1 MRVATGGSRARD
13 PWRTAGLTSVG
24 HVLPVPAPLVL
35 ADEERVAHTAAEV
48 IANRLRARPR
58 LRLLLSGNRTPLGMY
73 AALRAHAR
81 CGELASAE
89 ATVLQLDEYV
99 GIGPDDERSRAA
111 ALAHELRGIALGELH
126 RLDGTADDLVAE
138 CARHQALLDE
148 APLDLAVLGLGEDG
162 HVAFDEPGSRLDEP
176 TRAVRLTAA
185 TRADEGG
192 APEHALTVGLGS
204 LLAARELLLVATGA
218 SRAPVLRAAL
228 IDPPSAAVP
237 ASLLRAHPRL
247 TVLCDLSAARDLPPH
262 RGGHHVCVVLGHRE
276 PSISAEHRISHESL
290 GRLHRAEWV
299 ARQRPTLAA
308 LLTGYTSTGGLSE
321 AEQMRAAWSVADVPR
336 LLEVAGR
343 DTAEN
348 ASRSLPLVLALGDA
362 RRVTVVTSAWHIRAP
377 YHFRAWR
384 DYGLEVGF
392 SFDWRGDWRR
402 MIAHEL
408 RALRTMRAE
417 RRRALGDMALPR
429 DT

>member
-1 MRVATGGSRARD
+1 MAKSFAKRTIVATLSTAPRRRRPGGRQRPAPQRLAFG
-13 PWRTAGLTSVG
+13 T
-24 HVLPVPAPLVL
+24 VLPVPAPLVL

-58 LRLLLSGNRTPLGMY
+58 LRLLLSGERTPLGMY

-81 CGELASAE
+81 CGELPSGE
-89 ATVLQLDEYV
+89 ATVIQLDEYA
-99 GIGPDDERSRAA
+99 GLGPDQPGSRAE
-111 ALAHELRGIALGELH
+111 ALAHELRGIRLGALH
-126 RLDGTADDLVAE
+126 RIDGRAADPEAE
-138 CARHQALLDE
+138 RARHQAVIDE
-148 APLDLAVLGLGEDG
+148 APIDLAVVGLGEDW
-162 HVAFDEPGSRLDEP
+162 HVALDEPGSPL
-176 TRAVRLTAA
+176 
-185 TRADEGG
+185 
-192 APEHALTVGLGS
+192 ALTVGLGP
-204 LLAARELLLVATGA
+204 LLAARELLLIATGSA
-218 SRAPVLRAAL
+218 RAAALRAAL
-228 IDPPSAAVP
+228 VDPPGAATP

-247 TVLCDLSAARDLPPH
+247 TVLCDRNAAYDLPPH

-299 ARQRPTLAA
+299 ARSHPTIAA
-308 LLTGYTSTGGLSE
+308 VLTGYTSTGGLSE
-321 AEQMRAAWSVADVPR
+321 AEQMRAAWHVADVPP

-348 ASRSLPLVLALGDA
+348 ASRSLPLVLALGEA

-384 DYGLEVGF
+384 DHGLEVRF
-392 SFDWRGDWRR
+392 AFDWRGDWRR

-408 RALRTMRAE
+408 RSLPTMRAE
-417 RRRALGDMALPR
+417 RRRALAAMALPR
-429 DT
+429 PA

>member
-1 MRVATGGSRARD
+1 M
-13 PWRTAGLTSVG
+13 
-24 HVLPVPAPLVL
+24 LPVPAPLVV
-35 ADEERVAHTAAEV
+35 ADEDRVAHTAAEIV
-48 IANRLRARPR
+48 ANRLRARPH
-58 LRLLLSGNRTPLGMY
+58 LRLLLSGERTPLGMY

-81 CGELASAE
+81 HGELPTGE
-89 ATVLQLDEYV
+89 ATVLQLDEYA
-99 GIGPDDERSRAA
+99 GLGPEDAGSRAA
-111 ALAHELRGIALGELH
+111 ALARELRGIPLAALH
-126 RLDGTADDLVAE
+126 RLDGAAPDLAAE
-138 CARHQALLDE
+138 CARHQALVDE
-148 APLDLAVLGLGEDG
+148 TPIDLAVLGLGDDG

-176 TRAVRLTAA
+176 TRVVRLMAS
-185 TRADEGG
+185 TRAEEDG
-192 APEHALTVGLGS
+192 APERALTVGLGS
-204 LLAARELLLVATGA
+204 LLATRELLLVATGA
-218 SRAPVLRAAL
+218 ARAPALRAAL
-228 IDPPSAAVP
+228 MDPPSAALP

-247 TVLCDLSAARDLPPH
+247 TVLCDRNATRDLPPH

-290 GRLHRAEWV
+290 GRLHKAEWV
-299 ARQRPTLAA
+299 ARRHPTLAA
-308 LLTGYTSTGGLSE
+308 VLTGYTSTGGLSE
-321 AEQMRAAWSVADVPR
+321 AEQMRAAWSVADVAP

-392 SFDWRGDWRR
+392 AFDWRGDWRR

-408 RALRTMRAE
+408 RGLRTMRAE
-417 RRRALGDMALPR
+417 RRRALADMALPR
-429 DT
+429 

>member
-1 MRVATGGSRARD
+1 
-13 PWRTAGLTSVG
+13 
-24 HVLPVPAPLVL
+24 VLPVPAPLVL
-35 ADEERVAHTAAEV
+35 ADEERVAQTAAEV
-48 IANRLRARPR
+48 VANRMRARPR
-58 LRLLLSGNRTPLGMY
+58 LRLLLSGDRTPLGMY

-81 CGELASAE
+81 HGELASAE
-89 ATVLQLDEYV
+89 TTVLQMDEYV
-99 GIGPDDERSRAA
+99 GIGPDDARSRAA
-111 ALAHELRGIALGELH
+111 ALAHELRGIALSALD

-138 CARHQALLDE
+138 CVRHQALLDE

-176 TRAVRLTAA
+176 TRLVGLTRD
-185 TRADEGG
+185 TRAAEGG

-218 SRAPVLRAAL
+218 SRAPALRAAL
-228 IDPPSAAVP
+228 TDPPSAAVP
-237 ASLLRAHPRL
+237 GSLLRAHPRL
-247 TVLCDLSAARDLPPH
+247 TVLCDRNAARDLPEH

-299 ARQRPTLAA
+299 ARRRPTLAA
-308 LLTGYTSTGGLSE
+308 VLTGYTATGGLSE
-321 AEQMRAAWSVADVPR
+321 AEQMRAAWSVGDVPP

-377 YHFRAWR
+377 YHFQAWR

-392 SFDWRGDWRR
+392 SFDWRGNWRR

-408 RALRTMRAE
+408 HGLRTMRVE
-417 RRRALGDMALPR
+417 RRRALSEMALPR
-429 DT
+429 AT